1 MGPAEQTW
9 VAADPM
15 MRMRANWLAQN
26 VLPHEPAL
34 RGWLIRHVRDHA
46 DVDDVIQ
53 ECYALLMSMDEV
65 DHIHNVRGY
74 LFTAAKSV
82 VLQGLRRAKV
92 VQIDSVG
99 EIERLDVA
107 DEHPSPESHA
117 SAVQEMRYLEQCIGQ
132 LPAKCRR
139 VFLLRKMQGMPQR
152 DIAARL
158 GISENTVEKHI
169 VKALKYLGQALAV
182 GGSSGGGAG
191 KRRQEK
197 KEAIREE

>member
-1 MGPAEQTW
+1 MTKRRATW
-9 VAADPM
+9 
-15 MRMRANWLAQN
+15 LSQH

-34 RGWLIRHVRDHA
+34 RAWLVRHVRDHA
-46 DVDDVIQ
+46 SVDDVIQ
-53 ECYALLMSMDEV
+53 ECYALLMSMDDV
-65 DHIHNVRGY
+65 DHIQHVRGY

-92 VQIDSVG
+92 VQIESVG
-99 EIERLDVA
+99 EIERLEVA
-107 DEHPSPESHA
+107 DGSPSPESHA
-117 SAVQEMRYLEQCIGQ
+117 SAVQEMRYLEHCIGQ

-152 DIAARL
+152 DIALKL

-191 KRRQEK
+191 KRRQER